1 MKALRIEKTRRIAE
15 LILDR
20 PPVNAMDGEVLAELA
35 QACACLERDNAVHGV
50 LVRGEGLGGQFEQQL
65 KPLTHQLIAKEAD
78 SRHIAKRPV

>member
-50 LVRGEGLGGQFEQQL
+50 LVRGEGKCLSAGSDLAAVVAPDRAGV
-65 KPLTHQLIAKEAD
+65 
-78 SRHIAKRPV
+78 R